1 MSFIAVAAIGTGLA
15 VGSGVAKGIIRGKRA
30 KRDKKRAER
39 DRLLAQGRLDSLIAN
54 RQEIIN
60 PFEDITNPYANL
72 GVATKAAEMQIEQTD
87 IALANTLDVIRATGA
102 ASGGATALAQAA
114 LQSKKDVAISIEKQ
128 EIDNQQ
134 LAAQGQ
140 QQMEIRQ
147 AQGRAFEFEARE
159 QRELMEL
166 DRAQSMLDQ
175 ARGRKVSAERA
186 KRAANDSFLDL
197 GMDVGMQAA
206 SYGIGRIPLKS

>member
-1 MSFIAVAAIGTGLA
+1 MSFIIAGGTALA
-15 VGSGVAKGIIRGKRA
+15 VGSGVIKGIGRRKRA
-30 KRDKKRAER
+30 KKDKKRAER
-39 DRLLAQGRLDSLIAN
+39 DRRLAQGRLNSLIAN

-128 EIDNQQ
+128 EVNNQQ
-134 LAAQGQ
+134 MAAQGQ
-140 QQMEIRQ
+140 QQMEIKQ

-159 QRELMEL
+159 ERELMEL

-175 ARGRKVSAERA
+175 ARARKVSAEKA

-197 GMDVGMQAA
+197 GMDLGMQAA
-206 SYGIGRIPLKS
+206 SFGISRIPPKS

>member
-166 DRAQSMLDQ
+166 DREQSMLDQ

-206 SYGIGRIPLKS
+206 SYGIGRLPSK